1 MSVSQSNRGERVNNK
16 LSFWTDYF
24 ELKNGRIKIFK
35 RKGVSSRYYARLT
48 FRGTKGF
55 VQESLFT
62 TDKEEAT
69 EAALEKWLQYE
80 FKLKQ
85 GLSLTK
91 KTFKDVSTEYLEHLA
106 EKVARSE
113 IKQRKLHGQKLMID
127 RYFDNFFGDM
137 QLADIQNKELE
148 RYREWRKNY
157 WISGEGSKQRHI
169 TYYRNGKK
177 IKREIHESQ
186 RTRVAASTT
195 VNSEETILRA
205 IFKFAVTKGYI
216 ASNEVV
222 QIKTERVKFNQRSTF
237 SEGEYRKLLAVG
249 RKRIEELKDSGR
261 DRELWYRTLLYNY
274 ILIASNCGCRTTELM
289 NLRWKDIEWNAKD
302 VSGGSN
308 IILSVSGK
316 AKSREL
322 VANDVCRD
330 YLTRILKQ
338 QREFSEK
345 YGFQFKAHD
354 EFVFSDCRGR
364 KIHSMKG
371 NFNALLDEAGLTRDK
386 AGKKRSLSSLRIFY
400 CTMRLLKGDNVD
412 LYDLA
417 LNMGSSVEMLQ
428 KTYSRLTARLKGH
441 KIKSAGSVEERRKAT
456 QKETTTT

>member
-1 MSVSQSNRGERVNNK
+1 VNNK

-91 KTFKDVSTEYLEHLA
+91 KTFKDVSTEYLGYLA
-106 EKVARSE
+106 EKVARGE

-237 SEGEYRKLLAVG
+237 SEGEYRKLLVVG

-289 NLRWKDIEWNAKD
+289 NLRWKDIEWDAKD
-302 VSGGSN
+302 ASGGSN

-330 YLTRILKQ
+330 YLTRILEQ
-338 QREFSEK
+338 QRGFSEK

-364 KIHSMKG
+364 KIQSMKG

-412 LYDLA
+412 LYNLA
-417 LNMGSSVEMLQ
+417 LNMGSSVKMLQ
-428 KTYSRLTARLKGH
+428 KTYSRLTARLKAH
-441 KIKSAGSVEERRKAT
+441 RIKAT
-456 QKETTTT
+456 AARIERATALNKTT